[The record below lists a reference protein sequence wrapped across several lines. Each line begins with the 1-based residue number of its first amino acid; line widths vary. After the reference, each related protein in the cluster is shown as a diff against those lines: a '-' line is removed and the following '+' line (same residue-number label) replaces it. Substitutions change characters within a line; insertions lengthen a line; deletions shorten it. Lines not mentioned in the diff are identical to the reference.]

1 MACEVEVNDEL
12 SYGILNNSK
21 NSISIDEGLP
31 SEVALVCFLGEFY
44 RILSRFLFCQGMVVS
59 QKRTKAAKSGQMRT
73 FGFCDVVSLHAYP
86 RMIFK
91 LFLQ

>member
-44 RILSRFLFCQGMVVS
+44 RFESFFVLSGHGCPS
-59 QKRTKAAKSGQMRT
+59 KAAKSGQMRT
-73 FGFCDVVSLHAYP
+73 FGFCDVVSLHA
-86 RMIFK
+86 
-91 LFLQ
+91 